1 VSDSRLGK
9 HRVIAESTTDN
20 NFSGQIRHMTV
31 VLSSPPLLH
40 PPSKLD
46 LSSRPGIC
54 TIFYHDDEQRN
65 ISNGTRTTA

>member
-1 VSDSRLGK
+1 
-9 HRVIAESTTDN
+9 
-20 NFSGQIRHMTV
+20 
-31 VLSSPPLLH
+31 LH

-65 ISNGTRTTA
+65 ISNGTRMVVSRVWERCEILVGCHLGRVMGALRGAEGIER